1 MQHHEFSAQNDFLGF
16 YFLVMKQFYVY
27 ILTNKSKTLYVGV
40 TNDLQGRVYVHKNKI
55 NEGFTKKYNIAKLV
69 YYEEFSDSYSA
80 IMREKQIKG
89 WLRKKKI
96 ALIKSMNPEWT
107 DLAQDWS

>member
-1 MQHHEFSAQNDFLGF
+1 MQCCEFSTQNDFLGF

-27 ILTNKSKTLYVGV
+27 ILTNKSRTLYVGV
-40 TNDLQGRVYVHKNKI
+40 TNDLQGRVFVHKNKI

-80 IMREKQIKG
+80 IVREKQIKG

-96 ALIKSMNPEWT
+96 ALIESMNPEWT
-107 DLAQDWS
+107 DLAEGWS